1 MTTVLLPANAPYEI
15 TQLLPESQV
24 IASEGPPLAHSPEK
38 REIHAISSYVHD
50 HGLGALI
57 THAIEV
63 ANGERSAALIAR
75 PDSVAYFK
83 NFAEKQR
90 ARAYNLQGDRSFY
103 KRWHT
108 TIVNNGRAAAQGAP
122 NVVQQRV
129 HFWAGKGSNA
139 VSDFW
144 HFIPFH
150 VQVI

>member
-1 MTTVLLPANAPYEI
+1 MLQLWQNVTTVLLP
-15 TQLLPESQV
+15 QLFPESPV
-24 IASEGPPLAHSPEK
+24 IASEGPTLARSPEK
-38 REIHAISSYVHD
+38 TEIHAVSSYVHN

-57 THAIEV
+57 TLAVEV
-63 ANGERSAALIAR
+63 ANGERSTALIAR

-108 TIVNNGRAAAQGAP
+108 TIMNNGRAATPKGHQ

-129 HFWAGKGSNA
+129 HFWAGMGSNA
-139 VSDFW
+139 VRDFW